1 MYNMNEEKKI
11 LILSDLNTHL
21 ENQLLKSLEFKPGK
35 VMTINSY
42 QAEISHAYGD
52 VMRSIIIAI
61 YQYDVHEI
69 YIIGSSTYMHTIEL
83 PKSIVSNTEK
93 IKTLDYLFRNCK
105 PEFSSDNI
113 VDWLN
118 GENDIDKSLKASVN
132 HISNHPLIPIGI
144 KINGVKIKKN
154 ETEVVIEQT
163 T

>member
-1 MYNMNEEKKI
+1 
-11 LILSDLNTHL
+11 
-21 ENQLLKSLEFKPGK
+21 
-35 VMTINSY
+35 MTINSY